1 MSRYHRSVMRAAV
14 LTCFLAG
21 FFACASREQ
30 ASAPIAPNP
39 ATAAPSQ
46 APSTTTATSASAT
59 QTPQHPASVTDA
71 GSASACQTPECDATR
86 EAAEFGMQD
95 MMTPDWPGPYF
106 ATLSSYADAGT
117 HSLAMHVVAKR
128 GQVDLVAAR
137 NALAMG
143 NDHYNQCYDA
153 GLRNN
158 PSLRGPV
165 EVEISVAAD
174 AKVSTKDA
182 SSEMP
187 DNGVTRCVVHVMRTL
202 RLPVPRD
209 GRTAV
214 LHARI
219 AFSP

>member
-1 MSRYHRSVMRAAV
+1 MPTR
-14 LTCFLAG
+14 
-21 FFACASREQ
+21 
-30 ASAPIAPNP
+30 
-39 ATAAPSQ
+39 
-46 APSTTTATSASAT
+46 
-59 QTPQHPASVTDA
+59 QHHADVTDA

-95 MMTPDWPGPYF
+95 MMNPDSPGPYF
-106 ATLSSYADAGT
+106 ASLASYADAGT
-117 HSLAMHVVAKR
+117 HSLAMHVVVKR

-137 NALAMG
+137 NDITTG

-165 EVEISVAAD
+165 EIEITVSAD
-174 AKVSTKDA
+174 GKVSTKDA

-202 RLPVPRD
+202 RLPVSRD
-209 GRTAV
+209 GRAAV
-214 LHARI
+214 LRARI
-219 AFSP
+219 VFSP